1 MRGESFFSVFND
13 VIGPVM
19 RGPSSSHTAG
29 SHRIAATCRMLFG
42 ERPARAVFAFDR
54 TGSYAQTYRTQNADR
69 AFASGLLGWTLTDGR
84 FNRALEFARDEGIR
98 IEFKTG
104 RLPGADHPNMVRIGL
119 SAASGRRLEILAK
132 STGGGSFTVVE
143 IEGAPVRIDGK
154 SVFRRNLRQVD
165 GRIVRLKAS
174 PVCFPQAAGPLFR
187 SAADLAALARRGKIS
202 AGTAGRLNES
212 RVLGLSVDQTDKE
225 MLRRFQ
231 IMKRSIQAGL
241 DPEKIRLKLLRPAAG
256 KILAAEKGKALAMGG
271 AAVRAAARAM
281 AVMQA
286 SNSGAVVCAAPTGGS
301 SGVLAGVV
309 ATLEKDMNI
318 RRDGIVR
325 ALFAAGAVGLVFA
338 RRATFAAEVAGCQV
352 EIGAAGAM
360 AAAAVVEAAGG
371 TAVQVCNAAAISL
384 QNTMGSVCDLVAGRC
399 EIPCFTRNASA
410 AASAFLC
417 ADLIL
422 GGYENPIPLDDSI
435 DASLASG
442 RMLPPE
448 LRVTS
453 RGGLAV
459 TPSARALGRKR

>member
-1 MRGESFFSVFND
+1 MLGKSFYSVFND

-29 SHRIAATCRMLFG
+29 SHHIAATCRMLLG
-42 ERPARAVFAFDR
+42 EKPARAVFTFDR
-54 TGSYAQTYRTQNADR
+54 AGSYARTYRTQNADR
-69 AFASGLLGWTLTDGR
+69 GFASGLLGWPLTDAR
-84 FNRALEFARDEGIR
+84 FNRALEIARDEGIR
-98 IEFKTG
+98 IEFKSG
-104 RLPGADHPNMVRIGL
+104 LLSGADHPNMVRISL
-119 SAASGRRLEILAK
+119 SAASGRRLKFLAK
-132 STGGGSFTVVE
+132 STGGGSFAVVE
-143 IEGAPVRIDGK
+143 IEGTSVRIDGK
-154 SVFRRNLRQVD
+154 SEFHRNLRPA
-165 GRIVRLKAS
+165 GGGIIRLQAS
-174 PVCFPQAAGPLFR
+174 PVFFPQEAGPLFG
-187 SAADLAALARRGKIS
+187 SAADLAALARRRKIS

-212 RVLGLSVDQTDKE
+212 RVLGLSLAQTDRE
-225 MLRRFQ
+225 MLRRFH
-231 IMKRSIQAGL
+231 IMKRSLQTGL

-256 KILAAEKGKALAMGG
+256 KILAAEKRKSLATGG
-271 AAVRAAARAM
+271 IPVRAAARAM
-281 AVMQA
+281 AVVQA

-301 SGVLAGVV
+301 AGVLAGVA
-309 ATLEKDMNI
+309 ATLAQDLDI
-318 RRDGIVR
+318 RGEGIVR

-371 TAVQVCNAAAISL
+371 TAVQACDAAAIFL
-384 QNTMGSVCDLVAGRC
+384 QNTMGSVCDLVAGMC
-399 EIPCFTRNASA
+399 EIPCFTRNAAA
-410 AASAFLC
+410 AASAFIC

-422 GGYENPIPLDDSI
+422 GGYENPISLDDSI
-435 DASLASG
+435 DASLHSG